1 MRSSGSRAATPAAEC
16 RDNAIRVVCDAE
28 TVCRRGR
35 HQAPPRDMEDA
46 VKRTL
51 INDGWTFYKGVGT
64 PDGVKGVVGE
74 KINLPHTWNNLD
86 GQDGGG
92 DYLRCACLY
101 TRPLTVRKTAG
112 RAYYL
117 EFKGVSSI
125 AEAYVNGVRVV
136 CHEGGFGTFRAD
148 VTAALADGENTI
160 AVVADNSPNDYV
172 YPQSADFTFF
182 GGIYRDVYL
191 LEAGESRFD
200 LDYYG
205 GSGVT
210 VTSVPQADG
219 SAEVAVRAFVTSP
232 RAGQKVR
239 VRLVFAGKEVA
250 AGEVAAAEK
259 CGITFTVRDAHLWEG
274 RKNPALYTAE
284 VSLVA
289 DGETVDDRTT
299 EFGIRTVAVDK
310 DGFVLNGRRYP
321 LRGVCRHQD
330 RQDMGWAIT
339 MKEHEED
346 AALICEVGA
355 NTVRLAHYQQD
366 ERFYSLCDRLGL
378 VVWAEIPYISAHLE
392 RGDANAE
399 NQLRELIVQNFN
411 HPSIAVW
418 GLSNEITIGGEKPEI
433 VALHRRL
440 NDIAHSLDPT
450 RLTTVANVTML
461 DPDSELTRITDTM
474 SYNHYFGWYMGTV
487 EDNAKWFDDFR
498 ARYPDRPVGIS
509 EYGCEA
515 VLRLHSSAPKQGDY
529 SEEYQAYY
537 HENLLRII
545 EERPYLW
552 ATHLWNMFD
561 FAVDGRS
568 EGGVS
573 GRNNKGLV
581 TYDRKTKK
589 DSFYLYKAAWSDEPF
604 VHIASKRYVKRAE
617 KVTKVKVYSN
627 QSEVV
632 LFVNGREFARKTG
645 KRVFEFAVPLRL
657 LGATRVT
664 AVAGECR
671 DEAVFRRV
679 RKPVADYALPPES
692 TEVVNWFEKDGVR
705 YEFEYPEGRFSVKDK
720 IGDIIATEEGEAL
733 IMSLAEKAVA
743 EMKARGRELPF
754 KLSKGLL
761 RLVSGMTVESIAA
774 KAGGVP
780 AEYLYNVNKE
790 LNKIE
795 KK

>member
-1 MRSSGSRAATPAAEC
+1 M
-16 RDNAIRVVCDAE
+16 
-28 TVCRRGR
+28 
-35 HQAPPRDMEDA
+35 
-46 VKRTL
+46 KKTL
-51 INDGWTFYKGVGT
+51 LNDGWAFFKGVDSPAKAAGA
-64 PDGVKGVVGE
+64 VCERV
-74 KINLPHTWNNLD
+74 NLPHTWNNLD

-101 TRPLTVRKTAG
+101 VRKIAVQK
-112 RAYYL
+112 AADKVYYL
-117 EFKGVSSI
+117 EFKGVNSI
-125 AEAYVNGVRVV
+125 AEVYVNGSKVAR
-136 CHEGGFGTFRAD
+136 HEGGFGTFRVN
-148 VTAALADGENTI
+148 VTEALADGENEI
-160 AVVADNSPNDYV
+160 AVIADNSPNDYV

-191 LEAGESRFD
+191 IEAGESRFD
-200 LDYYG
+200 LDYFG
-205 GSGVT
+205 GSGVAI
-210 VTSVPQADG
+210 VSVPQGDG
-219 SAEVAVRAFVTSP
+219 SANVDVRAFVSSP
-232 RAGQKVR
+232 ADGQNVL
-239 VRLVFAGKEVA
+239 VRLCFAGKEIA
-250 AGEVAAAEK
+250 AREVAAAEK
-259 CGITFTVRDAHLWEG
+259 CQVSFTLPEAHLWEG
-274 RKNPALYTAE
+274 RKNPALYTAV
-284 VSLVA
+284 VSLVK
-289 DGETVDDRTT
+289 DGEVLDERVT

-310 DGFVLNGRRYP
+310 DGFMLNGKRYP

-330 RQDMGWAIT
+330 RQDKGWAIS

-346 AALICEVGA
+346 AALIYEVGA

-366 ERFYSLCDRLGL
+366 ERFYSLCDRLGI

-392 RGDANAE
+392 NGDANAE
-399 NQLRELIVQNFN
+399 SQLRELVVQNFN

-433 VALHRRL
+433 IALHKRL

-461 DPDSELTRITDTM
+461 DPASELTMITDTM

-487 EDNAKWFDDFR
+487 DDNAKWFDDFR
-498 ARYPDRPVGIS
+498 AKYPDRSVGIS

-515 VLRLHSSAPKQGDY
+515 VLTLHSADPKQGDY

-561 FAVDGRS
+561 FAVDGRN

-604 VHIASKRYVKRAE
+604 VHITSKRYVKRAE
-617 KVTKVKVYSN
+617 KNIKVKVYSN
-627 QSEVV
+627 QKKVA
-632 LFVNGREFARKTG
+632 LFVNGKKLAESEG
-645 KRVFEFAVPLRL
+645 SRVFEFDVPLRL
-657 LGATRVT
+657 VGATRVE
-664 AVAGECR
+664 AVAGDCR
-671 DEAVFRRV
+671 DSAKFVRV
-679 RKPVADYALPPES
+679 LKPCKNYSLPPES
-692 TEVVNWFEKDGVR
+692 AEVVNWFEKDGVR

-733 IMSLAEKAVA
+733 IMHLAEKAVE

>member
-1 MRSSGSRAATPAAEC
+1 MSF
-16 RDNAIRVVCDAE
+16 
-28 TVCRRGR
+28 
-35 HQAPPRDMEDA
+35 
-46 VKRTL
+46 TL
-51 INDGWTFYKGVGT
+51 
-64 PDGVKGVVGE
+64 PE
-74 KINLPHTWNNLD
+74 
-86 GQDGGG
+86 
-92 DYLRCACLY
+92 
-101 TRPLTVRKTAG
+101 
-112 RAYYL
+112 
-117 EFKGVSSI
+117 
-125 AEAYVNGVRVV
+125 
-136 CHEGGFGTFRAD
+136 
-148 VTAALADGENTI
+148 
-160 AVVADNSPNDYV
+160 
-172 YPQSADFTFF
+172 
-182 GGIYRDVYL
+182 
-191 LEAGESRFD
+191 
-200 LDYYG
+200 
-205 GSGVT
+205 
-210 VTSVPQADG
+210 
-219 SAEVAVRAFVTSP
+219 
-232 RAGQKVR
+232 
-239 VRLVFAGKEVA
+239 
-250 AGEVAAAEK
+250 
-259 CGITFTVRDAHLWEG
+259 AHLWEG
-274 RKNPALYTAE
+274 RKNPALYTAV
-284 VSLVA
+284 VSLVK
-289 DGETVDDRTT
+289 DGEVLDERVT

-310 DGFVLNGRRYP
+310 DGFMLNGKRYP

-330 RQDMGWAIT
+330 RQDKGWAIS

-346 AALICEVGA
+346 AALIYEVGA

-366 ERFYSLCDRLGL
+366 ERFYSLCDRLGI

-392 RGDANAE
+392 NGDANAE
-399 NQLRELIVQNFN
+399 SQLRELVVQNFN

-433 VALHRRL
+433 IALHKRL

-461 DPDSELTRITDTM
+461 DPASELTGITDTM

-487 EDNAKWFDDFR
+487 DDNAKWFDDFR
-498 ARYPDRPVGIS
+498 AKYPDRPVGIS

-515 VLRLHSSAPKQGDY
+515 VLTLHSADPKQGDY

-537 HENLLRII
+537 HENLLKII

-561 FAVDGRS
+561 FAVDGRN

-604 VHIASKRYVKRAE
+604 VHITSKRYVKRAE
-617 KVTKVKVYSN
+617 KNIKVKVYSN
-627 QSEVV
+627 QKKVA
-632 LFVNGREFARKTG
+632 LFVNGKKLAESEG
-645 KRVFEFAVPLRL
+645 SRVFEFDVPLRL
-657 LGATRVT
+657 VGATRVE
-664 AVAGECR
+664 AVAGDCR
-671 DEAVFRRV
+671 DSAEFVRV
-679 RKPVADYALPPES
+679 LKPCKDYSLPPES

-733 IMSLAEKAVA
+733 IMRLAEKAVE

>member
-1 MRSSGSRAATPAAEC
+1 M
-16 RDNAIRVVCDAE
+16 
-28 TVCRRGR
+28 
-35 HQAPPRDMEDA
+35 
-46 VKRTL
+46 KRTL
-51 INDGWTFYKGVGT
+51 LNENWIFRKGVGS
-64 PDGVKGVVGE
+64 PDGAAGVAGE
-74 KINLPHTWNNLD
+74 RVDLPHTWNNLD

-101 TRPLTVRKTAG
+101 TKTLSLDKTAG
-112 RAYYL
+112 RVYYL
-117 EFKGVSSI
+117 EFKGVNSI
-125 AEAYVNGVRVV
+125 AEVYVNGSKVAR
-136 CHEGGFGTFRAD
+136 HEGGFSTFRAD
-148 VTAALADGENTI
+148 VTAVLRDGDNEI

-182 GGIYRDVYL
+182 GGIYRDVFL

-200 LDYYG
+200 LDYFG
-205 GSGVT
+205 GPGVA
-210 VTSVPQADG
+210 VTASPEKDGGASVEVKAFLTAPAPSQKVCATLYFAG
-219 SAEVAVRAFVTSP
+219 AEVAR
-232 RAGQKVR
+232 
-239 VRLVFAGKEVA
+239 
-250 AGEVAAAEK
+250 GEVAAAEK
-259 CGITFTVRDAHLWEG
+259 CAVAFRLASARLWEG
-274 RKNPALYTAE
+274 RANPALYTAR
-284 VSLVA
+284 VQLLS
-289 DGETVDDRTT
+289 DGKVLDERET
-299 EFGIRTVAVDK
+299 EFGIRSVAVDK
-310 DGFVLNGRRYP
+310 DGFLLNGKRYP

-330 RQDMGWAIT
+330 RLDKGWAIT

-346 AALICEVGA
+346 AALIYEVGA

-366 ERFYSLCDRLGL
+366 ERFYSLCDRLGI

-392 RGDANAE
+392 NGNANAE

-433 VALHRRL
+433 TAQHRALNAL
-440 NDIAHSLDPT
+440 AHGFDDT

-461 DPDSELTRITDTM
+461 DADSELTRITDTM

-498 ARYPDRPVGIS
+498 ERYPDRPVGIS

-515 VLRLHSSAPKQGDY
+515 VLTLHSSEPKPGDY

-561 FAVDGRS
+561 FAVDGRN
-568 EGGVS
+568 EGGVA

-589 DSFYLYKAAWSDEPF
+589 DSFFLYKAAWSDEPF
-604 VHIASKRYVKRAE
+604 VHITSKRYVKRAE
-617 KVTKVKVYSN
+617 KAIKVKVYSN
-627 QSEVV
+627 QSEVT
-632 LFVNGREFARKTG
+632 LFVNGKKSAVQKGERIF
-645 KRVFEFAVPLRL
+645 VFEVPLRL
-657 LGATRVT
+657 VGKTKVT
-664 AVAGECR
+664 ATAGGCR
-671 DEAVFRRV
+671 DEAEFARV
-679 RKPVADYALPPES
+679 RKPCKEYALPPES

-720 IGDIIATEEGEAL
+720 ISDIIATEEGEAL
-733 IMSLAEKAVA
+733 IMRLAERAVE

-761 RLVSGMTVESIAA
+761 RLVGGMTVESIAA

-790 LNKIE
+790 LNRIE

>member
-1 MRSSGSRAATPAAEC
+1 M
-16 RDNAIRVVCDAE
+16 
-28 TVCRRGR
+28 
-35 HQAPPRDMEDA
+35 
-46 VKRTL
+46 KRTL
-51 INDGWTFYKGVGT
+51 LNDGWTFYKGVGA
-64 PDGVKGVVGE
+64 PDGAAGAAGE
-74 KINLPHTWNNLD
+74 SVNLPHTWNNLD

-101 TRPLTVRKTAG
+101 TRALSLEKTAG

-125 AEAYVNGVRVV
+125 AEVYVNGGKVAR
-136 CHEGGFGTFRAD
+136 HEGGFGTFRAD
-148 VTAALADGENTI
+148 VTAALRDGANEI

-205 GSGVT
+205 GSGVS
-210 VTSVPQADG
+210 VVSVPRADG
-219 SAEVAVRAFVTSP
+219 SATVTVRAYVTSP

-239 VRLVFAGKEVA
+239 VRLSFAGDAVA
-250 AGEVAAAEK
+250 TGEVAAAEK
-259 CGITFTVRDAHLWEG
+259 CELSLSVADAHLWEG
-274 RKNPALYTAE
+274 RKNPALYTAT

-289 DGETVDDRTT
+289 GDEVLDDRTT

-310 DGFVLNGRRYP
+310 DGFILNGKRYP

-346 AALICEVGA
+346 AALIYEVGA

-366 ERFYSLCDRLGL
+366 ERFYSLCDRLGI

-392 RGDANAE
+392 NGNANAE

-418 GLSNEITIGGEKPEI
+418 GLSNEITIGGEKPEV
-433 VALHRRL
+433 VALHRHL
-440 NDIAHSLDPT
+440 NDVAHSLDST

-461 DPDSELTRITDTM
+461 DPDSELTRIPDTM

-498 ARYPDRPVGIS
+498 AKHPDQPVGIS

-515 VLRLHSSAPKQGDY
+515 VLRWHTSSPKQGDY
-529 SEEYQAYY
+529 SEEYQSYY

-561 FAVDGRS
+561 FAVDGRN
-568 EGGVS
+568 EGGVG

-581 TYDRKTKK
+581 TYDRKTRK
-589 DSFYLYKAAWSDEPF
+589 DAFYLYKAAWSDEPF
-604 VHIASKRYVKRAE
+604 VHITSKRYVKRAE

-627 QSEVV
+627 QSEVT
-632 LFVNGREFARKTG
+632 LYVNGREFARRKG
-645 KRVFEFAVPLRL
+645 ERIFEFDVPLRL
-657 LGATRVT
+657 IGATKVQ
-664 AVAGECR
+664 AVAGDCR
-671 DEAVFRRV
+671 DEAEFRRV
-679 RKPVADYALPPES
+679 RKPCKDYALPPES

-705 YEFEYPEGRFSVKDK
+705 YDFEYPEGRFSVKDK

-743 EMKARGRELPF
+743 EMKARGRDIPF